1 MSSKRILVTG
11 AGGFIGLELCKHL
24 AAAGHQVTGVDV
36 RYPTGGSA
44 SAFERH
50 TMDYRDIGATES
62 LMRGQH
68 VVFHLASAHLDV
80 ELSDEV
86 YWDVNVRGLSDLM
99 SLAVAEGVERYVH
112 VSSVSVYGNLDSWP
126 ANEDSPCHPQSIY
139 GETKLAGEAEVRAFC
154 DRTGLPAVILRPTW
168 VYGATCPRTQKLY
181 RALRRGTFPMIGGG
195 ANVRHPIYITDLLQA
210 LDLAMGQPVAGN
222 ETYIIGG
229 DQVVTTADFIDT
241 MCKVFGLRKPWIRVP
256 HFAGQVAA
264 RVIESGSAM
273 IGIDPPVSRR
283 TLEFFNTN
291 NGFDISKARSEL
303 GFAPSY
309 TLEEGLSDCRAAIIA
324 MKNHNQENEK

>member
-11 AGGFIGLELCKHL
+11 AGGFIGLELCEHL

-36 RYPTGGSA
+36 RYPTGRSS
-44 SAFERH
+44 SAFEQH
-50 TMDYRDIGATES
+50 TMDYRDISATKS

-80 ELSDEV
+80 KLSNEV
-86 YWDVNVRGLSDLM
+86 YWDVNVRGLVDLM

-112 VSSVSVYGNLDSWP
+112 VSSVSVYGNLESWP
-126 ANEDSPCHPQSIY
+126 ADENSPCQPQSVY

-181 RALRRGTFPMIGGG
+181 RASRNGTFAMIGGG
-195 ANVRHPIYITDLLQA
+195 TNVRHPIYIVDLLQA
-210 LDLAMGQPVAGN
+210 LDLAMKKPVTGN

-229 DQVVTTADFIDT
+229 GQVVATADLIDT
-241 MCKVFGLRKPWIRVP
+241 MCRVFGLRKPWIRVP
-256 HFAGQVAA
+256 HLAGQVAA
-264 RVIESGSAM
+264 RVIESGSAI

-291 NGFDISKARSEL
+291 NGFNISKARNEL
-303 GFAPSY
+303 GFAPRY
-309 TLEEGLSDCRAAIIA
+309 TLEEGLSDCRAAVVA
-324 MKNHNQENEK
+324 MENYNQENEQ